1 MPKVRVQAFYQAED
15 DFQAFGGIQTVELT
29 IKELARLQETH
40 GEITYL
46 ASRNAYYGLVDEEPG
61 S

>member
-1 MPKVRVQAFYQAED
+1 MPKLRVQAFYQAED
-15 DFQAFGGIQTVELT
+15 DLQPFGGIQTIELT
-29 IKELARLQETH
+29 TAELARLQETH
-40 GEITYL
+40 GEVTYL